1 MSRNMLMAALLAGAV
16 LALCVPAAVGA
27 GSPAGKIQDRRP
39 QTERPA
45 APGRAVQ
52 VAWLEGAPA
61 EASSPGR
68 SPMARPL
75 AGPFAGAL
83 LEPPFGA
90 PPMGPPDP
98 LRLARD
104 LAVAETA
111 VGIRADQL
119 DAWRA
124 YTDALQAALWLP
136 PPPVPPAP
144 RDALAPLA
152 VSTEM
157 AARAK
162 AVGEAGSRLAAAVEV
177 LKARLS
183 PDQLARL
190 ARIEPLLVPPP
201 PPQGGH
207 GPAPDGAPFGPRPRG

>member
-1 MSRNMLMAALLAGAV
+1 MSRHMLMAALFAGAV

-27 GSPAGKIQDRRP
+27 GSPAGKIQDRMP
-39 QTERPA
+39 QTEQPSE
-45 APGRAVQ
+45 PGRAVK
-52 VAWLEGAPA
+52 VAWLDGPA
-61 EASSPGR
+61 ASANGR
-68 SPMARPL
+68 GPM
-75 AGPFAGAL
+75 GPPPADVFAGAPL
-83 LEPPFGA
+83 VLPFGP

-124 YTDALQAALWLP
+124 YTDALQAALGPP
-136 PPPVPPAP
+136 PPPVPVTPKDP
-144 RDALAPLA
+144 PAPLA
-152 VSTEM
+152 VSAEM

-162 AVGEAGSRLAAAVEV
+162 AVGEAGGKLAAAVEG

-190 ARIEPLLVPPP
+190 ARIEPLLLPPP
-201 PPQGGH
+201 PPPGGH
-207 GPAPDGAPFGPRPRG
+207 GPAPHGAPPLGPRPRG